1 MCSQNERVQSS
12 TWKELSVIEF
22 SWQSF
27 VSMLEGS
34 HVKWFTDSQVAAKIV
49 EVGSMKLV
57 LHKMARRI
65 FDICIRSGI
74 HLEVQWIPRTSNQQA
89 YFISRLIDTDD
100 WQVIEEFF
108 LFFDGRWG
116 RTFRV
121 LNFSFSL
128 FEEKIA

>member
-1 MCSQNERVQSS
+1 M
-12 TWKELSVIEF
+12 
-22 SWQSF
+22 
-27 VSMLEGS
+27 
-34 HVKWFTDSQVAAKIV
+34 
-49 EVGSMKLV
+49 
-57 LHKMARRI
+57 
-65 FDICIRSGI
+65 
-74 HLEVQWIPRTSNQQA
+74 QWISRTSNQQA

-116 RTFRV
+116 LHSVDCFANYYNNKLPKYFRGFGTRTLRV